1 MVYIEIDTCN
11 HKHGSADMI
20 YSVHRNMVSADMVYI
35 EIDTCNHKHGLH
47 DTCPSVNMA
56 SADMVY
62 IEIDTC
68 NHTWFT

>member
-1 MVYIEIDTCN
+1 MV
-11 HKHGSADMI
+11 HMI

-47 DTCPSVNMA
+47 DISVHRNMV
-56 SADMVY
+56 SADMVC

-68 NHTWFT
+68 NHKHGLHDIQCPP